1 MKLRPFTPEWAS
13 AFRDAVEADAHYREV
28 SAKWTWPVALVL
40 DAAPELGYV
49 EPIAIELALDR
60 GRCQG
65 AVIRPVGA
73 VTAPFVLRAS
83 YATWKLVVKGEL
95 DPLAGVMRGR
105 IHVQGS
111 LTTLM
116 LHARSATALCH
127 CARAIPTSFP
137 DEIA

>member
-1 MKLRPFTPEWAS
+1 MFRPFTPEWAS

-28 SAKWTWPVALVL
+28 AAGWKWPMALVL
-40 DAAPELGYV
+40 DAAPALGYDTATAV
-49 EPIAIELALDR
+49 ELALAH
-60 GRCQG
+60 GRCNG
-65 AVIRPVGA
+65 AVIRSLDA

-83 YATWKLVVKGEL
+83 YDAWKLVVKGEL

-127 CARAIPTSFP
+127 GARAVPTRFP
-137 DEIA
+137 DEVA